1 MNITGRIAVFPRL
14 PEKISRLQELAYN
27 LWWSWNPDAQAL
39 FSSLGAEL
47 WRSVNQNP
55 VKFLRSARQ
64 ELLNQAAADGEWLA
78 RFEAVLTDFDA
89 YMSPTAN
96 TWHRRTHGDRDPATI
111 AYFSAE
117 FGLHEALPIYSGGL
131 GILSGDHCKE
141 ASDLGL
147 PFVGVGFLY
156 PQGYFIQRITGE
168 GAQEAIYEK
177 LDFSEVPATPA
188 LDANGQPVLIHVD
201 LPGRTVYA
209 KVWRIQVGR
218 IPLYLM
224 DTDVE
229 RNAPQDRELSARL
242 YGGDHEMRIS
252 QEFVLGIGGVRVL
265 RALGLNPSVWHM
277 NEGHSAFLNLERI
290 REMVQGE
297 QPPPRPSP
305 VPGEGE
311 VVPPPPAPPPSQG
324 GVPSINS
331 GHRLSQSKERGEFAP
346 PPRPSPVPGEGEFA
360 PPPRPSPVTGEGEVV
375 PPPQAPPPSQGGV
388 PSINSGHR
396 LNLSKER
403 GEGIPFDAAVE
414 AVRAGSIFTT
424 HTPVPAGHDAFAFEL
439 MEKFFWQFWG
449 QLGID
454 RERFLALASH
464 DQGWGK
470 QFSMT
475 VLAFHLS
482 AYHNGVSELHGDVSR
497 KMWKEMWPG
506 TPVGQVPITSITNGV
521 HTGTWLAA
529 ELRTLYNRYLQSDW
543 LEEVDNPA
551 TWDAFATVPDGELWA
566 VHNQRKAKM
575 VDFVRDRVRRQYTRH
590 GEGPRRLA
598 EAGKL
603 LDPNALTLGFARRFA
618 TYKRATLIFRDMER
632 IKRILTDPER
642 PVQIVF
648 AGKAHPK
655 DEPGRALIQR
665 IYQLSQEPE
674 LAGKIVFVE
683 NYDMNVAR
691 YLISGVD
698 VWLNTPRRPYEASGT
713 SGQKAALSGAP
724 NFSILDGWWRE
735 GYDNTSGAT
744 NGWAIG
750 EEREYKDTET
760 QDEADALSFYATLED
775 ELLPLFFERDADG
788 LPLGWLEKM
797 RRSIA
802 TCGPHFSMRRMVKE
816 YTERLY
822 LPALS
827 TGSAAASDNYAA
839 ARALAEWKRHVRE
852 NWFSVNLQLVQ
863 GAPSQA
869 AVGDALTLTAR
880 LWPGRL
886 SAEDL
891 AVEVVMGAEGVA
903 FSGAESDSEF
913 AGAPTV
919 IAMQPGERHG
929 DDSIDYT
936 GTLAPAESGRLAV
949 GIRVRPQHA
958 GMVHGYEVGLA
969 RWV

>member
-1 MNITGRIAVFPRL
+1 MNFLGRIAVFPKL
-14 PEKISRLQELAYN
+14 PEAIARLNELAYN

-39 FSSLGAEL
+39 FSTLDPGL
-47 WRSVNQNP
+47 WERVNQNP
-55 VKFLRSARQ
+55 VKFLRSASQ
-64 ELLNQAAADGEWLA
+64 ELLNQAAEDPTWRE
-78 RFEAVLTDFDA
+78 RFHAVLDAFDA
-89 YMSPTAN
+89 YMDPQAN
-96 TWHRRTHGDRDPATI
+96 TWHRRTYGDRDPATI

-156 PQGYFIQRITGE
+156 PQGYFTQRITEDGV
-168 GAQEAIYEK
+168 QEAFYEK
-177 LDFSEVPATPA
+177 LDFAEVPATPA
-188 LDANGQPVLIHVD
+188 LAPDGQPVLIHVD

-265 RALGLNPSVWHM
+265 RALGLHPQVWHM

-290 REMVQGE
+290 RDLVQ
-297 QPPPRPSP
+297 Q
-305 VPGEGE
+305 
-311 VVPPPPAPPPSQG
+311 QG
-324 GVPSINS
+324 MA
-331 GHRLSQSKERGEFAP
+331 FA
-346 PPRPSPVPGEGEFA
+346 
-360 PPPRPSPVTGEGEVV
+360 
-375 PPPQAPPPSQGGV
+375 
-388 PSINSGHR
+388 
-396 LNLSKER
+396 
-403 GEGIPFDAAVE
+403 AAVE

-454 RERFLALASH
+454 RETFLGLASH
-464 DQGWGK
+464 DQGWGS

-482 AYHNGVSELHGDVSR
+482 AYHNGVSELHGHVSR
-497 KMWKEMWPG
+497 KMWKELWPG
-506 TPVGQVPITSITNGV
+506 TPVEQAPIGHITNGV
-521 HTGTWLAA
+521 HTGTWLAP
-529 ELRTLYNRYLQSDW
+529 ELRDLYDRYLQSDW
-543 LEEVDNPA
+543 LEEVDDPA
-551 TWDAFATVPDGELWA
+551 TWEHLAEIPSQELWA
-566 VHNQRKAKM
+566 VHNQRKSQM
-575 VDFVRDRVRRQYTRH
+575 VDFVRERVRRQYIRH
-590 GEGPRRLA
+590 GEGPRRLRA
-598 EAGKL
+598 AGRL

-618 TYKRATLIFRDMER
+618 TYKRATLIFRDMQR
-632 IKRILTDPER
+632 MKRILTDPER
-642 PVQIVF
+642 PVQLVF

-691 YLISGVD
+691 HLIAGVD
-698 VWLNTPRRPYEASGT
+698 VWLNNPRRPYEASGT

-724 NFSILDGWWRE
+724 NFSLLDGWWRE
-735 GYDNTSGAT
+735 AYDGT
-744 NGWAIG
+744 NGWSIG

-760 QDEADALSFYATLED
+760 QDEADALSFYAILED
-775 ELLPLFFERDADG
+775 EILPLYYNRDGDG
-788 LPLGWLEKM
+788 LPAGWIEKM
-797 RRSIA
+797 RRSIV
-802 TCGPHFSMRRMVKE
+802 TCAPQFSMRRMVKE

-822 LPALS
+822 LPALE
-827 TGSAAASDNYAA
+827 TGTSAEAEGYTS
-839 ARALAEWKRHVRE
+839 ARALAEWKRRVRE
-852 NWFSVNLQLVQ
+852 NWFTVNLH
-863 GAPSQA
+863 GIQA
-869 AVGDALTLTAR
+869 LPAQASVGDALEIRAR

-891 AVEVVMGAEGVA
+891 AVEVVVGEDAGNDFAVSPVVVAMREMG
-903 FSGAESDSEF
+903 
-913 AGAPTV
+913 
-919 IAMQPGERHG
+919 RHG
-929 DDSIDYT
+929 DGGIDYAA
-936 GTLAPAESGRLAV
+936 TLSPAESGRVAV
-949 GIRVRPQHA
+949 GVRVRPQHPA
-958 GMVHGYEVGLA
+958 MIHPYELGLV